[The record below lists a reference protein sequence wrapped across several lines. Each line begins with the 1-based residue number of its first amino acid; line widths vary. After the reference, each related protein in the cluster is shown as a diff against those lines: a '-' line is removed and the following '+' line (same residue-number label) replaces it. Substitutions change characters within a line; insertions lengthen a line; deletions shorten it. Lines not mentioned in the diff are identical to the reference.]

1 MKSMSLDCIKSTA
14 AVIIAM
20 LRSFENSSIT
30 NAGLFDW
37 PAAADKVSGWLQ
49 CCSTAVDAAAV
60 LVAQPKTGDN
70 CTAAVGDILQ
80 PAVCPSRHQA
90 GGRRELATTPRTQ
103 WLLLLHAYEE
113 MRPRAAARAG
123 EVLRGEGDDM
133 PGCSGA
139 VLHCCSHHTFS

>member
-90 GGRRELATTPRTQ
+90 TPG
-103 WLLLLHAYEE
+103 WWEE
-113 MRPRAAARAG
+113 RAGHHSADSVAAAAA
-123 EVLRGEGDDM
+123 
-133 PGCSGA
+133 CI
-139 VLHCCSHHTFS
+139 

>member
-1 MKSMSLDCIKSTA
+1 MKSMSLDCMKSTA

-60 LVAQPKTGDN
+60 LVAQPKTGD
-70 CTAAVGDILQ
+70 TAQRQWVISCSLQ
-80 PAVCPSRHQA
+80 CAHHDTRLHQA

-123 EVLRGEGDDM
+123 EVLRG
-133 PGCSGA
+133 
-139 VLHCCSHHTFS
+139 